1 MSISSVSLTFFSLS
15 SAPGASPT
23 AVAAPAPTAAPV
35 AASPTAPAERH
46 SCEGHGPGRRN
57 VLFDAMMSALR
68 ELGLT
73 KQPDR
78 AAPVDGTAGGVPSA
92 TAAPAAQAT
101 SGSASSTA
109 AVSNAG
115 EAVAATPAPTATA
128 PNLEDAVNSF
138 AHALWQALR
147 GMADGGT
154 RDARDQADDGEHHR
168 RHQHQGGRD
177 DGYGMT
183 HDYSGLA
190 NRLEALAVRVEAAS
204 TASVAPAASAPPVAV
219 QMPVNAGPVMLPGT
233 EPVIAQTDMLSTQT
247 AASPPVV
254 ASTAAAS
261 PAEAKNPLAEAFSK
275 LLTALRG
282 AAGEAPAQGATEPS
296 LSDFLHNLARGLG
309 AEPAAAAPSFTAVG
323 LMINITA

>member
-46 SCEGHGPGRRN
+46 SCEGYGPGRRN

-78 AAPVDGTAGGVPSA
+78 AAPVDGTAGAVPSA
-92 TAAPAAQAT
+92 IAAPAAQAT

-109 AVSNAG
+109 AVSTVG

-128 PNLEDAVNSF
+128 ANLEDAVNSF

-154 RDARDQADDGEHHR
+154 RDARDQGDDGE
-168 RHQHQGGRD
+168 RHQHHGGRD

-183 HDYSGLA
+183 RDYSGLA

-282 AAGEAPAQGATEPS
+282 AAGAAPVQGATEPS